1 MIGERNVGKNVIQFG
16 GQLLPL
22 LLLQLLL
29 PRQHQKIEKE
39 MGRRR
44 RVPGKQKRS
53 VSPLVVL
60 KMRQMKKG
68 GPLYD
73 AKRIWKQ
80 FNQCFSFDLI
90 ESTDYICAYKH
101 SEWEFF
107 NKCFE
112 ITRKHELELL
122 THIDWSCTQNS
133 QQKVGNWMPVF
144 GISNDAYFMDHLL
157 LK

>member
-1 MIGERNVGKNVIQFG
+1 MTENHRSGEDHPSDLTVKNQAHGGVQMIGERNVGKNVKQFG
-16 GQLLPL
+16 DQLLPL

-73 AKRIWKQ
+73 AKRI
-80 FNQCFSFDLI
+80 
-90 ESTDYICAYKH
+90 
-101 SEWEFF
+101 
-107 NKCFE
+107 
-112 ITRKHELELL
+112 
-122 THIDWSCTQNS
+122 
-133 QQKVGNWMPVF
+133 
-144 GISNDAYFMDHLL
+144 
-157 LK
+157 